1 MTEANHHLDEIC
13 EIKSIME
20 RSSQFLSLSRLS
32 GIFAGIIALLGVVL
46 SVFTSNKTRLFF
58 NSQEYKKEPF
68 GKISSK
74 WGKEQ
79 IITGPVLTIPY
90 THYDLNEKNEP
101 INIKH
106 DHFVILPEQ
115 LNVEATMIPETR
127 SRGIFKVVVYK
138 SLLKLTGSFPSDLQL
153 SGNTQTNLVWEK
165 ARLSIGITDIKGISD
180 SIVLRWNGKKFN
192 SEPGIHVNGLF
203 ASGFSVPTPTS
214 DFERNED
221 HRFSIKINL
230 NGSRK
235 IGFTPV
241 GKETNV
247 EMVSSWPDP
256 SFTGAFLPNNHK
268 ISDEGFTAAWKI
280 LEYNRNFP
288 QVFTHPSFDL
298 SESVFGVDLILP
310 ADNYQVVERSMK
322 YAILFFAF
330 TFMVFFFMKIL
341 KKKHALQ
348 YALVGFAL
356 TLFYLLLL
364 SLSEH
369 IVFGFAYLIA

>member
-32 GIFAGIIALLGVVL
+32 GIFAGIIALLGAVL
-46 SVFTSNKTRLFF
+46 SIFTSNKTRLFF

-106 DHFVILPEQ
+106 DHFFILPDQ

-153 SGNTQTNLVWEK
+153 SENSQTNLLWEK

-180 SIVLRWNGKKFN
+180 SIVLRWNGKKLN

-203 ASGFSVPTPTS
+203 ASGFSVPTPPS

-221 HRFSIKINL
+221 HRFSIEINL

-241 GKETNV
+241 GKETHV

-310 ADNYQVVERSMK
+310 ADNYQIVERSMK

-330 TFMVFFFMKIL
+330 TFMVFFFMEIL
-341 KKKHALQ
+341 KKQKVHPLQ
-348 YALVGFAL
+348 YALVGVCAHAV
-356 TLFYLLLL
+356 LF
-364 SLSEH
+364 
-369 IVFGFAYLIA
+369 IIAFPI